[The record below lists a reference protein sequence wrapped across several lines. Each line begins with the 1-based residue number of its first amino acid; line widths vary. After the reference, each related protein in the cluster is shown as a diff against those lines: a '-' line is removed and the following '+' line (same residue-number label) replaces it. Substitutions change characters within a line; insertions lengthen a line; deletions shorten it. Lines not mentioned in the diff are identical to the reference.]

1 MRSTTRLSWLE
12 VVVARGIKPHSAP
25 SRNTCTPPRSNDV
38 IMQSTQ
44 RKTDQTSHTTQKML
58 EKMGLVTILL
68 RDKLFRLTGATLGKI
83 KTLKSTER
91 TFKWKFQGT
100 FVVCENTEVSQL
112 KRVRQIHVLY
122 VCILCE
128 R

>member
-1 MRSTTRLSWLE
+1 
-12 VVVARGIKPHSAP
+12 
-25 SRNTCTPPRSNDV
+25 
-38 IMQSTQ
+38 MQSTQ
-44 RKTDQTSHTTQKML
+44 RKTEQTSHTTQKML

-112 KRVRQIHVLY
+112 KRVRQIHVQSQRNVGSFSGSLIKLMPGKITQNCFAHQTT
-122 VCILCE
+122 VNNSWHFAVTVMC
-128 R
+128 